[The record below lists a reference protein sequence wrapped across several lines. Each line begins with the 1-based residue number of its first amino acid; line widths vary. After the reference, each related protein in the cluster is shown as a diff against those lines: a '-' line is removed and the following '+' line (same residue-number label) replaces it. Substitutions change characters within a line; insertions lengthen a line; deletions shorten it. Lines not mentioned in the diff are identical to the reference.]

1 MARQLDLD
9 PEVESGLNSYIE
21 TEIINHKAER
31 SKLEER
37 WIREQN
43 DFWAEPSADPSDTP
57 IVGFASII
65 VPLTAIAVE
74 AIQARDMGQMFALK
88 DFVSIDVADE
98 YSNVKPGLEKIYNH
112 EFLYNLDIRKKL
124 ESPILQINKHGTG
137 VAHTCYREIKTS
149 KVQTVDG
156 KELKVPVYRKKGI
169 DIDGIDINDFM
180 MPLYAMDIETA
191 PWCGHRFRV
200 SEYQIKQMVA
210 TGYLAPDAYVKL
222 NVYYKNAAEG
232 STDSVT
238 LNKRE
243 ITDTTPVFPSE
254 VVLYRILLDWDVDGN
269 EEEETS
275 IEVIWHE
282 LSRQIVSI
290 RYHDERDYDMGVY
303 APLEYSWYG
312 YGIAKQ
318 NHEFQVEVTTQHRQR
333 LDNATIAN
341 MSMFKVKRSAAAY
354 IRDDE
359 PIFPGKRWIVENMD
373 DIEPMF
379 IGDVKAS
386 AYNNENQVVIY
397 SQQRTGVNELTLG
410 MPNVGTPGTAS
421 DSLARVQESNRKF
434 DYYYNNKKEFVNR
447 VIRRATLLSIKHNT
461 IQREVYE
468 YIPNGSEVELFFRL
482 GYEKLQNRLLF
493 NIQLAGAKNNKIL
506 DRQTYT
512 QLTGMVTQYWT
523 QYMALAQQSGDQMM
537 AQEVAKTAMR
547 SADQIMLEILRS
559 FDVPNP
565 EKLIFNFDAYRPQPV
580 APPAMGAGLG
590 NEGAIANA
598 PTAPGSVINS
608 VLAPNARI
616 ETPNVTANGALSFPG
631 LPLAG

>member
-9 PEVESGLNSYIE
+9 PEVEASLNSYIE
-21 TEIINHKAER
+21 TEITNHKAER
-31 SKLEER
+31 GKLEDR
-37 WIREQN
+37 WIKEQT

-57 IVGFASII
+57 LVGFASII

-74 AIQARDMGQMFALK
+74 AIQARDMGQMFGLK
-88 DFVSIDVADE
+88 EFVAVDVADE
-98 YSNVKPGLEKIYNH
+98 YTKAKPGLEKAFNN
-112 EFLYNLDIRKKL
+112 EFLNVIKVRQKL

-137 VAHTCYREIKTS
+137 VAQTVYREVKTSYIKT
-149 KVQTVDG
+149 QDG
-156 KELKVPVYRKKGI
+156 KELRVPVYRQKGT

-180 MPLYAMDIETA
+180 MPLYSMSIENA
-191 PWCGHRFRV
+191 PWVGHRFRV

-210 TGYLAPDAYVKL
+210 SGYLAPDAYEKL
-222 NVYYKNAAEG
+222 NAYYKNAAEG
-232 STDSVT
+232 STDPFT

-243 ITDTTPVFPSE
+243 QTDTTPVYPSE
-254 VVLYRILLDWDVDGN
+254 VVLYRLLLDWDTDGN

-290 RYHDERDYDMGVY
+290 RYHEDRDYDHGVY

-341 MSMFKVKRSAAAY
+341 MAMFKVKRSAASY

-359 PIFPGKRWIVENMD
+359 PIFPGKRWIVEDMG

-434 DYYYNNKKEFVNR
+434 DYYYNNKKEFVNK
-447 VIRRATLLSIKHNT
+447 ILRRASLLT
-461 IQREVYE
+461 IQYGFSQKDVYE
-468 YIPNGSEVELFFRL
+468 YLPNSNEVELFMRL
-482 GYEKLQNRLLF
+482 GHEKLQNQLLF
-493 NIQLAGAKNNKIL
+493 NIQLAGAKNNKLL
-506 DRQTYT
+506 DRQSYT

-523 QYMALAQQSGDQMM
+523 QYMALAQQVGDP
-537 AQEVAKTAMR
+537 AIIQEVAKKALT
-547 SADQIMLEILRS
+547 SADVVMLEILRS

-565 EKLIFNFDAYRPQPV
+565 EKLIFNFDAYRPQAVPQ
-580 APPAMGAGLG
+580 APLGLDPTG
-590 NEGAIANA
+590 LAQPSPSNA
-598 PTAPGSVINS
+598 TPGSSITSVIAPG
-608 VLAPNARI
+608 ARI
-616 ETPNVTANGALSFPG
+616 EAANVNANGGFPPSGLS
-631 LPLAG
+631 LAG

>member
-1 MARQLDLD
+1 MSRQLDLD
-9 PEVESGLNSYIE
+9 EEVLNLLNSYIE
-21 TEIINHKAER
+21 TEITNHKSER
-31 SKLEER
+31 GKLEER

-57 IVGFASII
+57 LVGFASII
-65 VPLTAIAVE
+65 VPLTAIAIE
-74 AIQARDMGQMFALK
+74 AIHARDMGQMFGLK
-88 DFVSIDVADE
+88 EFVTVDVADK
-98 YSNVKPGLEKIYNH
+98 YVKAKPGLEKLFNN
-112 EFLYNLDIRKKL
+112 EFLNVLDIRKKL
-124 ESPILQINKHGTG
+124 ESPILQINKHGSG
-137 VAHTCYREIKTS
+137 VAHTCYREVKS
-149 KVQTVDG
+149 SHVKTVDG
-156 KELKVPVYRKKGI
+156 KELKVPVYRQKGT

-180 MPLYAMDIETA
+180 MPLYSVDINSA
-191 PWCGHRFRV
+191 PWVGHRFRV

-210 TGYLAPDAYVKL
+210 SGYLAEDAYIKL
-222 NVYYKNAAEG
+222 GNYYKNAAEG
-232 STDSVT
+232 STDAVT

-243 ITDTTPVFPSE
+243 LTDTTPVFPSE
-254 VVLYRILLDWDVDGN
+254 VVLYRILLDWDVDGS
-269 EEEETS
+269 EEEEVS

-282 LSRQIVSI
+282 LSGQIVST
-290 RYHDERDYDMGVY
+290 RYHEERDYDAGVY

-341 MSMFKVKRSAAAY
+341 MAMFKVKQSSAHL

-410 MPNVGTPGTAS
+410 MPNVGTPATAS

-434 DYYYNNKKEFVNR
+434 DYYYNNKKEFVNK
-447 VIRRATLLSIKHNT
+447 VIRRVALSTIKYGFS
-461 IQREVYE
+461 QKDVFEF
-468 YIPNGSEVELFFRL
+468 IPNSSDAETFLRL
-482 GYEKLQNRLLF
+482 GVEKLKNQLLF

-506 DRQTYT
+506 DRQSYT
-512 QLTGMVTQYWT
+512 QLTGMMTQYWT
-523 QYMALAQQSGDQMM
+523 QYMSLSQQLGDPQMTQEIAKSALRAAD
-537 AQEVAKTAMR
+537 VA
-547 SADQIMLEILRS
+547 MLEILRS
-559 FDVPNP
+559 FDVPNA
-565 EKLIFNFDAYRPQPV
+565 EKLIFNFDAYRPQTL
-580 APPAMGAGLG
+580 PASPAGTELGAT
-590 NEGAIANA
+590 
-598 PTAPGSVINS
+598 PTASPTAQAPGSNITS

-616 ETPNVTANGALSFPG
+616 EAANVSANGGLPISGLSF
-631 LPLAG
+631 AG

>member
-9 PEVESGLNSYIE
+9 PEVEGLLNSYIE
-21 TEIINHKAER
+21 TEITNHKAER
-31 SKLEER
+31 GKLEER

-43 DFWAEPSADPSDTP
+43 DFWAEPSADSNETP
-57 IVGFASII
+57 VVGFASII

-74 AIQARDMGQMFALK
+74 AIQARDMGQMFGLK
-88 DFVSIDVADE
+88 EFVTVDVADE
-98 YSNVKPGLEKIYNH
+98 YTKAKPGLEKAFNN
-112 EFLYNLDIRKKL
+112 EFLNVIKVRQKL

-137 VAHTCYREIKTS
+137 IAQTVYREVKTS
-149 KVQTVDG
+149 YVKTKDG
-156 KELKVPVYRKKGI
+156 KELKVPVYRQKGT
-169 DIDGIDINDFM
+169 DIDGIDVNDFM
-180 MPLYAMDIETA
+180 MPLYAMNIESA
-191 PWCGHRFRV
+191 PWVGHRFRV

-210 TGYLAPDAYVKL
+210 TGYLAPDAYEKL
-222 NVYYKNAAEG
+222 NAYYKNAAEG

-243 ITDTTPVFPSE
+243 QTDTTPVYPSE
-254 VVLYRILLDWDVDGN
+254 VVLYRILLDWDTDGN

-282 LSRQIVSI
+282 LSRQIVSC
-290 RYHDERDYDMGVY
+290 RYHEDRDYDHGVY

-341 MSMFKVKRSAAAY
+341 MAMFKVKRSAAAY

-359 PIFPGKRWIVENMD
+359 PIFPGKRWIVEDMG

-434 DYYYNNKKEFVNR
+434 DYYYNNKKEFVNK
-447 VIRRATLLSIKHNT
+447 VIRRASLLTIKHGFS
-461 IQREVYE
+461 QKDVYE
-468 YIPNGSEVELFFRL
+468 YLPNSNEVELFLRL
-482 GYEKLQNRLLF
+482 GEEKLKNQLLF
-493 NIQLAGAKNNKIL
+493 NIQLAGAKNNKLL
-506 DRQTYT
+506 DRQSYT

-523 QYMALAQQSGDQMM
+523 QYMALAQQVGDPMI
-537 AQEVAKTAMR
+537 AQEVAKKALT
-547 SADQIMLEILRS
+547 SADVVMLEILRS

-565 EKLIFNFDAYRPQPV
+565 EKLIFNFDAYRPQALPQ
-580 APPAMGAGLG
+580 APLGVEPTGLAQSP
-590 NEGAIANA
+590 NANV
-598 PTAPGSVINS
+598 APGSSITS
-608 VLAPNARI
+608 VLAPGARI
-616 ETPNVTANGALSFPG
+616 EAANVNANGGFPPSGLS
-631 LPLAG
+631 LAG

>member
-1 MARQLDLD
+1 MDD
-9 PEVESGLNSYIE
+9 EVKQSLASYIE
-21 TEIINHKAER
+21 TEITNHKAER
-31 SKLEER
+31 AKLEQR

-43 DFWAEPSADPSDTP
+43 DFWAEPSAAPDESP
-57 IVGFASII
+57 IVGFASLI

-74 AIQARDMGQMFALK
+74 AIHARDMGTMFGLK
-88 DFVSIDVADE
+88 EFITVDVADE
-98 YSNVKPGLEKIYNH
+98 YSKAKPGLEKAFNN
-112 EFLYNLDIRKKL
+112 EFLNVINIRKKL

-137 VAHTCYREIKTS
+137 VAHTCYREVKS
-149 KVQTVDG
+149 SVVKTVDN
-156 KELKVPVYRKKGI
+156 KEIRVPVYRQKGT

-180 MPLYAMDIETA
+180 MPLYATDIETA
-191 PWCGHRFRV
+191 PWVGHRFRV

-210 TGYLAPDAYVKL
+210 SGYLGPDAYTEL
-222 NVYYKNAAEG
+222 GNHYKNAAEG
-232 STDSVT
+232 STDAYT
-238 LNKRE
+238 QNKRE
-243 ITDTTPVFPSE
+243 QTDTMPVFPSE

-282 LSRQIVSI
+282 LSGQIVSI
-290 RYHDERDYDMGVY
+290 RYHEERDYDHGVY

-341 MSMFKVKRSAAAY
+341 MAMFKVKRSSAHL

-359 PIFPGKRWIVENMD
+359 PIFPGKKWIVEDMG

-410 MPNVGTPGTAS
+410 MPNIGTPGTAS
-421 DSLARVQESNRKF
+421 DSMARVQESNRKF
-434 DYYYNNKKEFVNR
+434 DYYYNNKKEFANK
-447 VIRRATLLSIKHNT
+447 VIRRAAMSTIKHGFAQKD
-461 IQREVYE
+461 IFA
-468 YIPNGSEVELFFRL
+468 YIPNSSETELFLRL
-482 GYEKLQNRLLF
+482 GPEKLKNQLLF

-523 QYMALAQQSGDQMM
+523 QMMAMAQQSGDPNMVTQMTG
-537 AQEVAKTAMR
+537 KAMNA
-547 SADQIMLEILRS
+547 ADLIMLEILRS

-565 EKLIFNFDAYRPQPV
+565 EKLIFNFDAYKPQPL
-580 APPAMGAGLG
+580 PASPLG
-590 NEGAIANA
+590 ANA
-598 PTAPGSVINS
+598 GADPTATNTPQAPGSTFTS
-608 VLAPNARI
+608 VVAPNARI
-616 ETPNVTANGALSFPG
+616 EAANVSTNGGLSFPG